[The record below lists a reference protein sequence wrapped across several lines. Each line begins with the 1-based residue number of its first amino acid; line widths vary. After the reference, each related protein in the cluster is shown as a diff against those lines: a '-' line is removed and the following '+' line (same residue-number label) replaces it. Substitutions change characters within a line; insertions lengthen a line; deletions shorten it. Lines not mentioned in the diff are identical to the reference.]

1 MTGRSAA
8 SGVGRGGSTGI
19 RRIRTV
25 LGDIEPAEL
34 GVCDA
39 HDHLFIRTPK
49 LPGQEL
55 DDAEAARAELVSFAR
70 AGGRAVVQWTP
81 WGMGRRRA
89 ELPGLSR
96 DTGVHLVAATGLH
109 QAAHY
114 DPAEL
119 STVCGDLAELFVREL
134 TEPPVRAGMIK
145 AAGDFHHA
153 GEHSRH
159 VLAAAADAHRATG
172 APIGVHL
179 EAGTAAGDVLAVLCD
194 EHNMPPESVILGHLH
209 RFPDTRIHREV
220 AAAGAYVQ
228 FDGPSR
234 VHHATDWR
242 LLDSIAALVD
252 AGHADRI
259 LLGADTVTPSMR
271 ATGAGPGMPFLVG
284 GLRARIT
291 RELGDDVATAV
302 FVANPARAFAAE
314 WR

>member
-1 MTGRSAA
+1 M
-8 SGVGRGGSTGI
+8 
-19 RRIRTV
+19 
-25 LGDIEPAEL
+25 LGDIDPAEF

-49 LPGQEL
+49 LPGQAL
-55 DDAEAARAELVSFAR
+55 DDAEAARAELVSFAG

-81 WGMGRRRA
+81 WGMGGRLA
-89 ELPGLSR
+89 DLPGLSR

-119 STVCGDLAELFVREL
+119 STVYDDLAELFVRQL

-159 VLAAAADAHRATG
+159 VLAAAAAAHHATG

-179 EAGTAAGDVLAVLCD
+179 EAGTAAPDVLGILCG
-194 EHNMPPESVILGHLH
+194 EHNMPPASVILGHLH
-209 RFPDTRIHREV
+209 RSPDTRIHREV

-234 VHHATDWR
+234 AHHATDWR
-242 LLDSIAALVD
+242 LLDSLAALVD

-271 ATGAGPGMPFLVG
+271 ATGEGPGMPFLVG
-284 GLRARIT
+284 GLRARIA
-291 RELGDDVATAV
+291 RELGDDVTTAV
-302 FVANPARAFAAE
+302 FVTNPARAFAAE